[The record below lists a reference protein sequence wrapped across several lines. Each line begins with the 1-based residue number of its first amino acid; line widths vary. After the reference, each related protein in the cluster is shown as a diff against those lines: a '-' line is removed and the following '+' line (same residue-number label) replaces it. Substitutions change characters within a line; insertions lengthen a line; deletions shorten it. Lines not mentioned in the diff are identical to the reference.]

1 MNPSPALR
9 QAAQATVD
17 GLMQELKGARAVVIA
32 TEDGFELAGRMDSD
46 AQVAR
51 LSALASS
58 LAALGALAGEESNL
72 GACDNV
78 TIEAAQGHLVMMQA
92 RHVEVNLIL
101 SVVTSREALIGQVL
115 YLAKRAVRDLRQAG
129 EGGPARAGH

>member
-1 MNPSPALR
+1 MNVSPALQ
-9 QAAQATVD
+9 QAAQAAVNR
-17 GLMQELKGARAVVIA
+17 LMTELKGVRAVVIA
-32 TEDGFELAGRMDSD
+32 TEDGFELAGRMENN

-78 TIEAAQGHLVMMQA
+78 IIEAAHGHLVLVQA
-92 RHVEVNLIL
+92 RHAEVDLIV
-101 SVVTSREALIGQVL
+101 SVITSREAIIGQVL
-115 YLAKRAVRDLRQAG
+115 YLSKLVAKSLRQV
-129 EGGPARAGH
+129 

>member
-1 MNPSPALR
+1 MNLSPALQ
-9 QAAQATVD
+9 QAAQAAVD
-17 GLMQELKGARAVVIA
+17 RLMQELKGVRAVVIA
-32 TEDGFELAGRMDSD
+32 TEDGFELAGRMENS

-78 TIEAAQGHLVMMQA
+78 IIEAAQGHLVMVQA
-92 RHVEVNLIL
+92 RHAEADLII
-101 SVVTSREALIGQVL
+101 SVVTSREAIMGQVL
-115 YLAKRAVRDLRQAG
+115 YLSKLVAKSLRQA
-129 EGGPARAGH
+129 